1 MTINTLNLYNVSLTD
16 YALFGC
22 CNVADSNYCQ
32 EATFIGAIQS
42 ENNGTKAEER
52 YNEPIYGLAI
62 LDVEIFAVRRLA
74 TEFEVFGL
82 TDYTFIRTCSVKN
95 MQNPR
100 SMASCSHKK
109 CLYILDWKFSNL
121 PKEILK
127 VGAKGKFMK
136 KVKWIVA
143 DDCGHNISVT
153 PESTVILPLLQKNLL
168 QEFTAD
174 GKLLRQI
181 YIADEL
187 GITNLSHAIRLQSG
201 HFVVSHGDYF
211 EEQHRVCVIDRDGNL
226 KKAFGEG
233 RGCSNMQLDVPGH
246 LAVDGNKNILVVDRN
261 NKRVLLLSPELEFTR
276 ELLCF
281 KKHGLRG
288 PWRVC
293 LDSKHSRLLVAD
305 NKPKGKAKYVDGRVL
320 VFSVYKMG

>member
-143 DDCGHNISVT
+143 DDCGHISVT
-153 PESTVILPLLQKNLL
+153 LESTVVLPLPKRMLL
-168 QEFTAD
+168 QEYTAD
-174 GKLLRQI
+174 GQLLHQI
-181 YIADEL
+181 HIAEESDIL
-187 GITNLSHAIRLQSG
+187 NPSHAVKLRSG
-201 HFVVSHGDYF
+201 V
-211 EEQHRVCVIDRDGNL
+211 R
-226 KKAFGEG
+226 
-233 RGCSNMQLDVPGH
+233 
-246 LAVDGNKNILVVDRN
+246 
-261 NKRVLLLSPELEFTR
+261 
-276 ELLCF
+276 
-281 KKHGLRG
+281 
-288 PWRVC
+288 
-293 LDSKHSRLLVAD
+293 
-305 NKPKGKAKYVDGRVL
+305 
-320 VFSVYKMG
+320 